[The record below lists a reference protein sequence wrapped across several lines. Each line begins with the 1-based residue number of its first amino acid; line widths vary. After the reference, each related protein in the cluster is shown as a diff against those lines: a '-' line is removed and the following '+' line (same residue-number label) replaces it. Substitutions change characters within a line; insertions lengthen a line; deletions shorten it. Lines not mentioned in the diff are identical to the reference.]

1 MGCRVS
7 LDCGGLG
14 YFQGVICRISY
25 NDQTVTLEKP
35 FQNGLACKFPE
46 ITINSTDITVIAISR
61 PLLLHS
67 TARLNLIFSQDL
79 KILKSKE
86 EVQAEAAAKVSSSS
100 IIKVQV
106 KKKSKPGGQQQQQQY
121 SGMDGGGDHSR

>member
-1 MGCRVS
+1 MADIEDWMGCRVS

-67 TARLNLIFSQDL
+67 TAQSYLLSGSEDSEEQRGSSGRGRSQSEQL
-79 KILKSKE
+79 
-86 EVQAEAAAKVSSSS
+86 QH
-100 IIKVQV
+100 
-106 KKKSKPGGQQQQQQY
+106 Y
-121 SGMDGGGDHSR
+121 